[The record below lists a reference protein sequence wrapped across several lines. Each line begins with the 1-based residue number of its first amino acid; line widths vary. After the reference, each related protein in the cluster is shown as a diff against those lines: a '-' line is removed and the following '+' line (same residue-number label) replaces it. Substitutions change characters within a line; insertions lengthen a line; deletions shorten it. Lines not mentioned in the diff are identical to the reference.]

1 MAHTAAPPAP
11 PPAGDAAQPPTGPLA
26 RRPPRSRRAG
36 RTRWPVTLIAGVT
49 LLLIFAAIAIAAP
62 AFGNPLRQ
70 NLLTGLSPQGLP
82 LGLSWAHPLG
92 TDLLGRSELARLA
105 YGIRTSMIVAIVSN
119 VTSIA
124 VGAAVGLAAGFFRGP
139 VEAILMRLTDV
150 GLALPYTLAALVIA
164 GLMTAGLTRVIVIIT
179 ALFWAYPARL
189 VYGEVLRLR
198 HRGFVESAE
207 AMGAGGSRIAAR
219 HLAPHMFPLL
229 VTYSPLNAASAVVFE
244 ATLSYLGA
252 GINPPTASLGNMIS
266 DGQSAISYAPH
277 LLLAPAVAILLI
289 TMSFLLIGEGLKA
302 ANPDLARVSW
312 LGR

>member
-1 MAHTAAPPAP
+1 MTATTASPVPAP
-11 PPAGDAAQPPTGPLA
+11 SGSATGRA
-26 RRPPRSRRAG
+26 RARDQSLRK
-36 RTRWPVTLIAGVT
+36 TRWPPALIAGT
-49 LLLIFAAIAIAAP
+49 GLLVVFAAIAIAAP
-62 AFGNPLRQ
+62 AFGNPLHQ
-70 NLLTGLSPQGLP
+70 NLLSGLTPSGLP

-92 TDLLGRSELARLA
+92 TDALGRSELARLA
-105 YGIRTSMIVAIVSN
+105 YGIRTSMIVAVVSN

-139 VEAILMRLTDV
+139 VEAVLMRITDV

-207 AMGAGGSRIAAR
+207 AMGASGTSIAAR

-266 DGQSAISYAPH
+266 DGQSALSYAPH
-277 LLLAPAVAILLI
+277 LLLVPAVAILLI
-289 TMSFLLIGEGLKA
+289 TMSFLLLGEGLKA
-302 ANPDLARVSW
+302 RNPDLKRVSW

>member
-1 MAHTAAPPAP
+1 MAQTAVPAAPAPAP
-11 PPAGDAAQPPTGPLA
+11 ADSATGA
-26 RRPPRSRRAG
+26 VSERSRRA
-36 RTRWPVTLIAGVT
+36 RWPASLIAGAI
-49 LLLIFAAIAIAAP
+49 LLVIFAGIAIAAP
-62 AFGNPLRQ
+62 AFGNPLQQ
-70 NLLTGLSPQGLP
+70 NLLTGLTRTGLP
-82 LGLSWAHPLG
+82 LGISWAHPLG

-105 YGIRTSMIVAIVSN
+105 FGIRTSMIVAIVSN

-124 VGAAVGLAAGFFRGP
+124 IGAAVGLAAGFFRGP
-139 VEAILMRLTDV
+139 IEAILMRVTDV

-198 HRGFVESAE
+198 HRGFVESAD
-207 AMGAGGSRIAAR
+207 AIGARGVSIAGR
-219 HLAPHMFPLL
+219 HLLPHVFPLL

-266 DGQSAISYAPH
+266 DGQTAISYAPH
-277 LLLAPAVAILLI
+277 LLLVPAIAILLI

-302 ANPDLARVSW
+302 RNPDLARVSW

>member
-1 MAHTAAPPAP
+1 MLVVF
-11 PPAGDAAQPPTGPLA
+11 AG
-26 RRPPRSRRAG
+26 
-36 RTRWPVTLIAGVT
+36 
-49 LLLIFAAIAIAAP
+49 IAIAAP
-62 AFGNPLRQ
+62 TFGNPLHQ
-70 NLLTGLSPQGLP
+70 NLLTGLSPSGLP

-92 TDLLGRSELARLA
+92 TDALGRSELARLA

-139 VEAILMRLTDV
+139 VEAVLMRLTDV

-198 HRGFVESAE
+198 HRGFVEAGE
-207 AMGAGGSRIAAR
+207 AMGASGMSIARR
-219 HLAPHMFPLL
+219 HLAPHMVPLL

-266 DGQSAISYAPH
+266 DGQSALSYAP
-277 LLLAPAVAILLI
+277 LLLLVPAVAILLI

-302 ANPDLARVSW
+302 RNPDLKRVSW

>member
-1 MAHTAAPPAP
+1 VAQIAVSATPAP
-11 PPAGDAAQPPTGPLA
+11 APADAATRA
-26 RRPPRSRRAG
+26 RSRRA
-36 RTRWPVTLIAGVT
+36 RWPAALVAGVIMIV
-49 LLLIFAAIAIAAP
+49 IFAGIAIAAP
-62 AFGNPLRQ
+62 AFGNPLKQ
-70 NLLTGLSPQGLP
+70 NLITGLSPTGLP
-82 LGLSWAHPLG
+82 LGISGAHPLG

-105 YGIRTSMIVAIVSN
+105 FGIRTSMIVAIVSN

-139 VEAILMRLTDV
+139 VEAILMRVTDV

-207 AMGAGGSRIAAR
+207 AMGVPGVTIARR
-219 HLAPHMFPLL
+219 HLAPHVFPLL

-266 DGQSAISYAPH
+266 DGQTAISYAPH
-277 LLLAPAVAILLI
+277 LLLVPAVAILLI

-302 ANPDLARVSW
+302 RNPDLKRVSW

>member
-1 MAHTAAPPAP
+1 MARGRSLRAP
-11 PPAGDAAQPPTGPLA
+11 
-26 RRPPRSRRAG
+26 
-36 RTRWPVTLIAGVT
+36 RWPGTLIAGTVM
-49 LLLIFAAIAIAAP
+49 LGAFAVIAIAAP
-62 AFGNPLRQ
+62 AFGNPLHQ
-70 NLLTGLSPQGLP
+70 NLIGGLSPTGLP

-92 TDLLGRSELARLA
+92 TDALGRSELARLA
-105 YGIRTSMIVAIVSN
+105 FGIRTSMIVAIVSN

-124 VGAAVGLAAGFFRGP
+124 LGAAVGMAAGFFRGP
-139 VEAILMRLTDV
+139 VEAVLMRVTDV

-198 HRGFVESAE
+198 HRGFVEASE
-207 AMGAGGSRIAAR
+207 AMGASGVSIAAR

-266 DGQSAISYAPH
+266 DGQSALSYAPH
-277 LLLAPAVAILLI
+277 LLLVPAVAILLI

-302 ANPDLARVSW
+302 RNPDLKRVSW

>member
-1 MAHTAAPPAP
+1 MTAEAAAPAP
-11 PPAGDAAQPPTGPLA
+11 GTAGPGAAGATAGA
-26 RRPPRSRRAG
+26 RARRAG
-36 RTRWPVTLIAGVT
+36 RWPPTLIAGSA
-49 LLLIFAAIAIAAP
+49 LLLFFVMIAIAAP
-62 AFGNPLRQ
+62 LFGNPLHQ
-70 NLLTGLSPQGLP
+70 DLLHGLTRTGLP
-82 LGLSWAHPLG
+82 LGISRAHPLG
-92 TDLLGRSELARLA
+92 TDTLGRSELARLA
-105 YGIRTSMIVAIVSN
+105 YGIRTSLIVAIIAN
-119 VTSIA
+119 ITSIT
-124 VGAAVGLAAGFFRGP
+124 VGATVGLLAGFFGGP
-139 VEAILMRLTDV
+139 LETILMRLTDV

-198 HRGFVESAE
+198 HRGFVESGE
-207 AMGAGGSRIAAR
+207 AMGASGITVVRR
-219 HLAPHMFPLL
+219 HLAPQMFPLL

-266 DGQSAISYAPH
+266 DGQDALSYAPH
-277 LLLAPAVAILLI
+277 LLLVPAAAILLI

-302 ANPDLARVSW
+302 RNPDLARVSW

>member
-1 MAHTAAPPAP
+1 VTAATTAVPPAA
-11 PPAGDAAQPPTGPLA
+11 PAAREAAPT
-26 RRPPRSRRAG
+26 RRRA
-36 RTRWPVTLIAGVT
+36 RWPATLTAGVA
-49 LLLIFAAIAIAAP
+49 LLGVFTCVAIAAP
-62 AFGNPLRQ
+62 AFGNPLHQ
-70 NLLTGLSPQGLP
+70 NLLTGLSPSGLP

-92 TDLLGRSELARLA
+92 TDTLGRSELARLA
-105 YGIRTSMIVAIVSN
+105 FGIRTSMIVAVVSN
-119 VTSIA
+119 FTSIA

-139 VEAILMRLTDV
+139 VEAVLMRVTDV

-198 HRGFVESAE
+198 RRGFVESGE
-207 AMGAGGSRIAAR
+207 AMGASGLATVRR

-252 GINPPTASLGNMIS
+252 GISPPTASLGNMIS
-266 DGQSAISYAPH
+266 DGQDAISYAPH
-277 LLLAPAVAILLI
+277 LLLVPAVAILLI
-289 TMSFLLIGEGLKA
+289 TLSFLLLGEGLKA
-302 ANPDLARVSW
+302 RNPDLARVSW

>member
-1 MAHTAAPPAP
+1 VGLVTAAAGQAAPPPGAAL
-11 PPAGDAAQPPTGPLA
+11 PASAGAAGASGA
-26 RRPPRSRRAG
+26 RARPAA
-36 RTRWPVTLIAGVT
+36 RWPATLIAGT
-49 LLLIFAAIAIAAP
+49 ALLLLFIGVAAAAP

-70 NLLTGLSPQGLP
+70 DLLHGLTRTGLP
-82 LGLSWAHPLG
+82 LGMSWAHPLG
-92 TDLLGRSELARLA
+92 TDTLGRSELARLA
-105 YGIRTSMIVAIVSN
+105 FGIRTSVIVALAAN
-119 VTSIA
+119 LTSIA
-124 VGAAVGLAAGFFRGP
+124 AGAAVGLLAGFFRGP
-139 VEAILMRLTDV
+139 VEAVLMRVTDI

-198 HRGFVESAE
+198 RRGFVEAAE
-207 AMGAGGSRIAAR
+207 AMGAGGLTVVRR
-219 HLAPHMFPLL
+219 HLAPHVFTLL

-252 GINPPTASLGNMIS
+252 GINPPAASLGNMIS

-277 LLLAPAVAILLI
+277 LLLVPAAAILLI

-302 ANPDLARVSW
+302 RNPDLARVSW

>member
-1 MAHTAAPPAP
+1 
-11 PPAGDAAQPPTGPLA
+11 
-26 RRPPRSRRAG
+26 
-36 RTRWPVTLIAGVT
+36 LIAGLT
-49 LLLIFAAIAIAAP
+49 LLLIFAVIAIAAP
-62 AFGNPLRQ
+62 AFGSPLRQ
-70 NLLTGLSPQGLP
+70 NLITGLSPQGLP

-105 YGIRTSMIVAIVSN
+105 FGIRTSMIVAITSN

-139 VEAILMRLTDV
+139 VEAILMRVTDV

-207 AMGAGGSRIAAR
+207 AMGASGSRIAAR

-266 DGQSAISYAPH
+266 DGQTAISYAPH
-277 LLLAPAVAILLI
+277 LLLVPAVAILLI

>member
-1 MAHTAAPPAP
+1 MAGIATAAAPA
-11 PPAGDAAQPPTGPLA
+11 AAATGA
-26 RRPPRSRRAG
+26 RTRRAA
-36 RTRWPVTLIAGVT
+36 RWPATLIAGSA
-49 LLLIFAAIAIAAP
+49 LLLVFAGIAIGAP
-62 AFGNPLRQ
+62 AFGNPLHQ
-70 NLLTGLSPQGLP
+70 DLVNGLSPTGLP

-92 TDLLGRSELARLA
+92 TDTLGRSELARLA
-105 YGIRTSMIVAIVSN
+105 FGIRTSVIVALVAN

-124 VGAAVGLAAGFFRGP
+124 IGAGVGLLAGFFGG
-139 VEAILMRLTDV
+139 VLEAVLMRITDI

-164 GLMTAGLTRVIVIIT
+164 GLMPAGLTRVIVIIT

-198 HRGFVESAE
+198 HRGFVESGE
-207 AMGAGGSRIAAR
+207 AMGASGIAVVRR

-229 VTYSPLNAASAVVFE
+229 AAYSPLNAASAVVFE

-252 GINPPTASLGNMIS
+252 GINPPTPSLGNMIS
-266 DGQSAISYAPH
+266 DGQNAISYAPH
-277 LLLAPAVAILLI
+277 LLLVPAVAILLI

-302 ANPDLARVSW
+302 RNPDLARVSW

>member
-1 MAHTAAPPAP
+1 MTSTTASPVPTPASSRS
-11 PPAGDAAQPPTGPLA
+11 GTGRAKA
-26 RRPPRSRRAG
+26 RDQSLRKA
-36 RTRWPVTLIAGVT
+36 RWPGTLIAGT
-49 LLLIFAAIAIAAP
+49 AMLLAFTAIAIAAP

-70 NLLTGLSPQGLP
+70 NLLGGLTKTGLP
-82 LGLSWAHPLG
+82 LGVSWAHPLG
-92 TDLLGRSELARLA
+92 TDALGRSELARLA
-105 YGIRTSMIVAIVSN
+105 FGIRTSIIVAVVSN

-139 VEAILMRLTDV
+139 VEAVLMRLTDV

-207 AMGAGGSRIAAR
+207 AMGVSGTSIATR

-266 DGQSAISYAPH
+266 DGQSALSYAPH
-277 LLLAPAVAILLI
+277 LLLVPAAAILLI

-302 ANPDLARVSW
+302 RNPDLKRVSW

>member
-1 MAHTAAPPAP
+1 MASTTASPAP
-11 PPAGDAAQPPTGPLA
+11 AASRPGGA
-26 RRPPRSRRAG
+26 RTKRRDRAA
-36 RTRWPVTLIAGVT
+36 RAARWPGTLIAGTVM
-49 LLLIFAAIAIAAP
+49 LAVFAGVAVAAP
-62 AFGNPLRQ
+62 AFGNPLHQ
-70 NLLTGLSPQGLP
+70 NLITGLSPSGLP

-92 TDLLGRSELARLA
+92 TDALGRSELARLA
-105 YGIRTSMIVAIVSN
+105 YGIRTSMVVAIVSN

-139 VEAILMRLTDV
+139 VEAVLMRITDV

-198 HRGFVESAE
+198 HRGFVEAGE
-207 AMGAGGSRIAAR
+207 AMGASGVSIASR
-219 HLAPHMFPLL
+219 HLAPHIFPLL

-266 DGQSAISYAPH
+266 DGQSALSYAPH
-277 LLLAPAVAILLI
+277 LLLVPAVAILLI

-302 ANPDLARVSW
+302 RNPDLRRVSW

>member
-1 MAHTAAPPAP
+1 MASTTASSMPAASRP
-11 PPAGDAAQPPTGPLA
+11 GTEGTRRQDRAA
-26 RRPPRSRRAG
+26 RAA
-36 RTRWPVTLIAGVT
+36 RWPGTLIAGT
-49 LLLIFAAIAIAAP
+49 ALLLVFTTIAIAAP
-62 AFGNPLRQ
+62 AFGNPLHQ
-70 NLLTGLSPQGLP
+70 NLLAGLTRTGLP
-82 LGLSWAHPLG
+82 LGPSWAHPLG
-92 TDLLGRSELARLA
+92 TDALGRSELARLA
-105 YGIRTSMIVAIVSN
+105 YGIRTSIIVAVVSN

-124 VGAAVGLAAGFFRGP
+124 VGAAVGLASGFFRGP
-139 VEAILMRLTDV
+139 VEGVLMRLTDV

-207 AMGAGGSRIAAR
+207 AMGVSGTSIATR

-266 DGQSAISYAPH
+266 DGQSALSYAPH
-277 LLLAPAVAILLI
+277 LLLVPAVAILLI

-302 ANPDLARVSW
+302 RNPDLKRVSW

>member
-1 MAHTAAPPAP
+1 MTSTTASPVPTPASSRP
-11 PPAGDAAQPPTGPLA
+11 GTGRAKA
-26 RRPPRSRRAG
+26 RDQSPRKA
-36 RTRWPVTLIAGVT
+36 RWPGTLIAGT
-49 LLLIFAAIAIAAP
+49 ALLLVFTGIAVAAP
-62 AFGNPLRQ
+62 AFGNPLHQ
-70 NLLTGLSPQGLP
+70 NLLGGLTPSGLP

-92 TDLLGRSELARLA
+92 TDALGRSELARLA
-105 YGIRTSMIVAIVSN
+105 FGIRTSIIVAVVSN

-139 VEAILMRLTDV
+139 VEAVLMRLTDV

-207 AMGAGGSRIAAR
+207 AMGVSGTSIATR

-266 DGQSAISYAPH
+266 DGQSALSYAPH
-277 LLLAPAVAILLI
+277 LLLVPAVAILLI

-302 ANPDLARVSW
+302 RNPDLKRVSW